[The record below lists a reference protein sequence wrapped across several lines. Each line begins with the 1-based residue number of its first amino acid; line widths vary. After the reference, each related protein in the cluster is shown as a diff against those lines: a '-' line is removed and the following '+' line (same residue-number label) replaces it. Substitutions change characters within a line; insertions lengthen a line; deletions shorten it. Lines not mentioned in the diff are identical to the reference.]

1 MFILADKNL
10 RYQQNMDGRRIAI
23 IELPTNRWPL
33 LLPLAPRV
41 AEIVRNAQAGEYII
55 VDLTS

>member
-1 MFILADKNL
+1 M
-10 RYQQNMDGRRIAI
+10 RYQQNMDGRQIAI

-41 AEIVRNAQAGEYII
+41 AEAVQNAQAGEYII
-55 VDLTS
+55 VGLTS